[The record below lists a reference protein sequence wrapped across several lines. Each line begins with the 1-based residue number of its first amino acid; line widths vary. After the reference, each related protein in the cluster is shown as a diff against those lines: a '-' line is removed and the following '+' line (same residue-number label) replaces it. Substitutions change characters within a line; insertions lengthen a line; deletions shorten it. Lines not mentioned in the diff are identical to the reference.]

1 MKNLKKSIKIN
12 KIKEIDD
19 SYSLCSLDNI
29 FSVFNSINNILYL
42 IYTKENKAIILY
54 DIINNVKICEIKNA
68 HNKVIA
74 NIRHHLDKQNKRD
87 LIISISSEDNN
98 IKLWNI
104 NNLECLLNLSNIYEE
119 GFINSACFLEDYNNN
134 IYIITSNFN
143 FNSFQAIKVFD
154 FKGNKIKEIKES
166 NDKTYIIISYFD
178 DITNKNYIV
187 TGNMGF
193 IKSFDFQENVMYNK
207 YNDNSNKPHF
217 SLIFYKEEKIMKLID
232 SCCDGKIRIW
242 NFHSAE
248 LMNIIDFYVK
258 INNISLL
265 KNKYIFISCYDY
277 TIRLLNLKDETVEE
291 YEKIDQDIFSLYA
304 IDHYTGRNFLITQG
318 LDKDPIF
325 IYNLEI
331 NV

>member
-1 MKNLKKSIKIN
+1 MNNIKKSIKIN
-12 KIKEIDD
+12 NFKEIND

-29 FSVFNSINNILYL
+29 FSVFNSINDILYL
-42 IYTKENKAIILY
+42 IYSKENKSIILY
-54 DIINNVKICEIKNA
+54 DIINDTKICEIKNA
-68 HNKVIA
+68 HNKVIS
-74 NIRHHLDKQNKRD
+74 NFRHHLDRKNKRD

-98 IKLWNI
+98 IKLWNL
-104 NNLECLLNLSNIYEE
+104 NSLECLLNLINIYEE

-154 FKGNKIKEIKES
+154 FKGNKIKEINES

-178 DITNKNYIV
+178 DITNKNYIAS
-187 TGNMGF
+187 GNMGF
-193 IKSFDFQENVMYNK
+193 IKSFDFNENIMYNK
-207 YNDNSNKPHF
+207 YNDNCNKPHF
-217 SLIFYKEEKIMKLID
+217 SLIFYKEEKILKFLD

-248 LMNIIDFYVK
+248 LMNIIDFYVR

-265 KNKYIFISCYDY
+265 KNKYIFVSCYDY
-277 TIRLLNLKDETVEE
+277 TIRLLNLKDKTIEE
-291 YEKIDQDIFSLYA
+291 FSKIDQDIFSLCA
-304 IDHYTGRNFLITQG
+304 IEHYSEKNYLITQG
-318 LDKDPIF
+318 LDTDPIF

-331 NV
+331 NI